1 MPETSRS
8 KLLFVTTADTEILAA
23 ARASER
29 LPEGFP
35 KLSCANPV
43 VLEDPAAFFER
54 ELPEAGAVLVR
65 LLGGRRAWPEGVEEL
80 RRRCAR
86 LRVPLLA
93 FGGEAEPDAELAALS
108 TVPSG
113 TVLEA
118 FEYLRHGGVRN
129 TENLLRFVADTVL
142 MEGYGFEPAS
152 ALPEV
157 GVYHP
162 GLPEVSAVEELLAR
176 LDPARP
182 TVGVIFYRAHW
193 MSGNTAFVDALVE
206 ALEAAGADALPVYCY
221 SLRAG
226 PDGRVQGLKM
236 LKDRVDC
243 LITTVLAGGGS
254 NAADASR
261 SGSPEEWLE
270 WDVPALEELGVP
282 VLQGIC
288 TTSTREAWLASDAG
302 LSPLDTAWQVAI
314 PEFDGRII
322 GVPFS
327 FKRRLGE
334 ASPVGAPLTLYKA
347 DPERTARLAG
357 LAARFAS
364 LGRIPNS
371 EKRVAVLLSNYPTK
385 HSRVGNAVGLDTPAS
400 AIGLLDVMRR
410 AGYAVEGAPAR
421 GDELIHSLIAAGGH
435 DLEFLTGDQLGD
447 AVGRLD
453 AKRYAEWF
461 DRLPEELR
469 SDVAE
474 HWGRPPGDLYVDSD
488 EFVVAGLS
496 YGNVFVGIQPP
507 RGFGENPIAI
517 YHDPDLPPTHHYLA
531 AYWWMIEEFGAD
543 AIVHLGKHGTLE
555 WLPGKSLGLSPS
567 CAPDAALRDVPLF
580 YPFVVNDP
588 GEGTQAKR
596 RAHATVVDHLI
607 PPMTRADTYDDLAK
621 LEQLLDEYYQVET
634 LDPSKLPAIRVRIWE
649 TLRNAELHRDLGVEE
664 QPEEFSDFLTHVDG
678 YLCEIKDLPI
688 RGGLHTLGETPDGE
702 SLRHLLASILR
713 LGAGEVPG
721 LRQAA
726 GAAFGLDERVL
737 AENGGTQVEAPPGL
751 VEYFP
756 GTLVTASDLLDRL
769 EEVQQALL
777 RGMEERGWDAY
788 AVGAVCQ
795 ETLGF
800 ADAGVER
807 SLRFAAEEVVPRLM
821 RTPEEMGNLLSGL
834 GGGYVPA
841 GPSGS
846 PTRGLINVLPTGRN
860 FYSVDPKALPSA
872 LSWEVG
878 QGLADNLLR
887 RYLEEEDR
895 YPETVGIVVWGTA
908 AMRTQG
914 DDIAE
919 ILALLGVRPVWNEES
934 RRVIGLEVIPLGEL
948 GRPRIDVTVR
958 ISGFFRDAFPNLI
971 SLLDEAFTTVAGLDE
986 PDDMNFVKRH
996 AGEERSRGADE
1007 RRSTTRIF
1015 GSKPGAYGAG
1025 LLPLMDARNWR
1036 TDEDLAE
1043 VYAVWGGYAYG
1054 RELDGVEAREAM
1066 ESNLRRTEV
1075 AVKNVDNREHDLFDS
1090 DDYFQYHGGMIA
1102 AVRALTGR
1110 DPKAYIGDSADPS
1123 RVKTRDLSE
1132 EARRVFRSRVANPK
1146 WIKAMQRHGYKGAFE
1161 LSATVDY
1168 LFGYD
1173 ATAGIVED
1181 WMYSDVTRKYVLD
1194 QEVRDFMQQ
1203 SNPWA
1208 LRAISERLLEA
1219 AQRGLWH
1226 EPDTEDLEALKQVYL
1241 ENEGMLEEGIS

>member
-1 MPETSRS
+1 MADE
-8 KLLFVTTADTEILAA
+8 LLFQTTADTEILAA
-23 ARASER
+23 ARALEP

-35 KLSCANPV
+35 AVRCANPTK
-43 VLEDPAAFFER
+43 LEDAGVFLDKA
-54 ELPEAGAVLVR
+54 LPSTKVVIIR
-65 LLGGRRAWPEGVEEL
+65 LLGGRRAWPDGFEEL
-80 RRRCAR
+80 RRRCED
-86 LRVPLLA
+86 LCIPLLA
-93 FGGEAEPDAELAALS
+93 FGGEAEPDVELTALS
-108 TVPSG
+108 TAPSG
-113 TVLEA
+113 IVAEA

-129 TENLLRFVADTVL
+129 TENLLKFVADTLLV
-142 MEGYGFEPAS
+142 EGYGFEPPL

-162 GLPEVSAVEELLAR
+162 KLSEGSSFEDLLAMH
-176 LDPARP
+176 DEDKP
-182 TVGVIFYRAHW
+182 TVGVIFYRTHW

-206 ALEAAGADALPVYCY
+206 ALERAGADPLPVYCY
-221 SLRAG
+221 SLRADERG
-226 PDGRVQGLKM
+226 EIPVLGMVKG
-236 LKDRVDC
+236 RVDC
-243 LITTVLAGGGS
+243 LVTTVLASGGS
-254 NAADASR
+254 NAADAR
-261 SGSPEEWLE
+261 KAGDPEGWLE
-270 WDVPALEELGVP
+270 WEVPALEALGVP
-282 VLQGIC
+282 VVQGIC
-288 TTSTREAWLASDAG
+288 TTASHEAWLESDAG

-327 FKRRLGE
+327 FKERLG
-334 ASPVGAPLTLYKA
+334 ADSPVGAPLTLYKA
-347 DPERTARLAG
+347 DPERTERLAG
-357 LAARFAS
+357 LATRFGR
-364 LGRIPNS
+364 LGRVPNE
-371 EKRVAVLLSNYPTK
+371 EKKVAVLLSNYPTK

-400 AIGLLDVMRR
+400 TVKLLRAMREV
-410 AGYAVEGAPAR
+410 GYQVEGEP
-421 GDELIHSLIAAGGH
+421 GESDELIHTLIAAGGH
-435 DLEFLTGDQLGD
+435 DLEFLSEEQLRG
-447 AVGRLD
+447 AAGRLD
-453 AKRYAEWF
+453 AGRYAEWF
-461 DRLPEELR
+461 ARLPEDLR
-469 SDVAE
+469 ADVEE
-474 HWGRPPGDLYVDSD
+474 HWGPPPGDLYVEGG
-488 EFVVAGLS
+488 EFVVAGLKF
-496 YGNVFVGIQPP
+496 GNVFVGIQPP

-531 AYWWMIEEFGAD
+531 AYWWLIDELGAG
-543 AIVHLGKHGTLE
+543 AIIHLGKHGTLE

-607 PPMTRADTYDDLAK
+607 PPMTRAETYDDLAK

-634 LDPSKLPAIRVRIWE
+634 LDPSKLPATRVRIWE

-688 RGGLHTLGETPDGE
+688 RGGLHTLGETPEGE

-721 LRQAA
+721 LRRAA
-726 GAAFGLDERVL
+726 GAAYGLDERFL
-737 AENGGTQVEAPPGL
+737 AENGGTKVEAPPAL
-751 VEYFP
+751 VERFP
-756 GTLVTASDLLDRL
+756 GTLATASDLLDRL
-769 EEVQQALL
+769 EEAQQALL

-788 AVGAVCQ
+788 AAGAVCQ
-795 ETLGF
+795 KTLGF

-807 SLRFAAEEVVPRLM
+807 SLRFAAEEVIPRLM
-821 RTPEEMGNLLSGL
+821 RTPEELGNLLSGL
-834 GGGYVPA
+834 EGGYVPA
-841 GPSGS
+841 GPAGS
-846 PTRGLINVLPTGRN
+846 PTRGLVNVLPTGRN

-878 QGLADNLLR
+878 QGLANDLLR

-914 DDIAE
+914 DDVSE

-934 RRVIGLEVIPLGEL
+934 RRVIGLEVIPLKEL

-971 SLLDEAFTTVAGLDE
+971 SLLDEAFTTIAELDD
-986 PDDMNFVKRH
+986 PDAMNLVKKH
-996 AGEERSRGADE
+996 AGEEKSRGVDE

-1015 GSKPGAYGAG
+1015 GSRPGAYGAG

-1054 RELDGVEAREAM
+1054 RGLDGVEAREAM

-1102 AVRALTGR
+1102 AVRALTGS
-1110 DPKAYIGDSADPS
+1110 DPKAYIGDAADPS

-1146 WIKAMQRHGYKGAFE
+1146 WITAMQRHGYKGAFE

-1173 ATAGIVED
+1173 ATTGVVED

-1219 AQRGLWH
+1219 AQRGLWS
-1226 EPDTEDLEALKQVYL
+1226 EPDTEDLETLKQVYL
-1241 ENEGMLEEGIS
+1241 ENEGILEEGIS